1 MAEKEMMK
9 TMKIKTH
16 NTRIGLKH
24 TLSVLVFIFGLII
37 GCYVGAYA
45 LFANTIL
52 KFIFSCNDNT
62 LNILFV
68 IFSLV
73 KIFLAPIIGGF
84 IILLSYNIAEQIG
97 K

>member
-1 MAEKEMMK
+1 MT

-16 NTRIGLKH
+16 NTRVGLKH

-37 GCYVGAYA
+37 GCYIGAYE

-52 KFIFSCNDNT
+52 KFIINCHNHTLHVFFVLFS
-62 LNILFV
+62 ILKV
-68 IFSLV
+68 
-73 KIFLAPIIGGF
+73 FLSPFIGGF
-84 IILLSYNIAEQIG
+84 IILLSYKIAEQIG

>member
-1 MAEKEMMK
+1 
-9 TMKIKTH
+9 MKIKTR

-24 TLSVLVFIFGLII
+24 TLSILVFIFGLIT
-37 GCYVGAYA
+37 GCYVGAYE

-52 KFIFSCNDNT
+52 KFIINCNSHT
-62 LNILFV
+62 LDVLFV
-68 IFSLV
+68 LFSILKV
-73 KIFLAPIIGGF
+73 FLAPIIGGF